1 MERNQIKIQNI
12 TIEEYNKSIKSLK
25 DIWKKINRDVT
36 KKDEQLLK
44 YTNYL
49 FNMLITLTANSE
61 VIITQ

>member
-1 MERNQIKIQNI
+1 MKEK
-12 TIEEYNKSIKSLK
+12 TNKSIKSLN

-49 FNMLITLTANSE
+49 FNMLITLTASFE
-61 VIITQ
+61 VQ

>member
-12 TIEEYNKSIKSLK
+12 TIEEYNKSIKSLN

-49 FNMLITLTANSE
+49 FNMLITLTASSE
-61 VIITQ
+61 VQ